1 MSTEQLANLNFCTTK
16 AGLGVGTTST
26 LTTANASLYSIGGRA
41 YAKAATADM
50 ATPTVDEETGLA
62 FPAIQPGFAAAIVV
76 GFDNAGALQAVQ
88 GPQVALSAAGAL
100 VSPPAFPQVPDDMA
114 AVGYVIVAVT
124 AAGAAWTMGVSNFA
138 GPPADTTFTF
148 DDVMVLPSRPQLS

>member
-1 MSTEQLANLNFCTTK
+1 MAQDQLANLNFCTTK

-26 LTTANASLYSIGGRA
+26 LTTANASLYSVGGKA

-50 ATPTVDEETGLA
+50 ATPTLDKETGVA
-62 FPAIQPGFAAAIVV
+62 FPPIQPGYAATIVV
-76 GFDNAGALQAVQ
+76 GFDSAGNLDAVQ
-88 GPQVALSAAGAL
+88 GPQVALSASGTI
-100 VSPPAFPQVPDDMA
+100 STPPAFPQVPDSMA

-124 AAGAAWTMGVSNFA
+124 AAGAAWQMGVSNFA

-148 DDVMVLPSRPQLS
+148 DDVMVLPSRPQVS